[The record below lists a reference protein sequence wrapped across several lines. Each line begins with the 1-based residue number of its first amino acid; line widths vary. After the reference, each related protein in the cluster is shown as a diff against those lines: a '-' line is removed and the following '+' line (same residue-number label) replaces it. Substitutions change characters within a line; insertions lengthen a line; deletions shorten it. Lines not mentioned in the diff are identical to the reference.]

1 MSFSFPTK
9 QPQPHKLRLFVQ
21 SHRLRN
27 VMTDRLINSLPQSSF
42 PTEPATLTRPSRPK
56 TSTAQASIICS
67 LAPLTRLLF
76 DRPSFP
82 ASIAPRSNRQQPV
95 PAHTAGGR
103 RWFISQRYEKFSE
116 KTARRAKTVPQHPT
130 ESTWHRHTF
139 RSDTPLPAPPCR
151 RSSHSRNRQRPP
163 PSSTAWSMAAGNWI
177 PSHRPR

>member
-27 VMTDRLINSLPQSSF
+27 VMTDRLINSSASIVLSDRACHLDTPLPAKNLNRTSLDYLFTRAAHSPPLR
-42 PTEPATLTRPSRPK
+42 PTLLPRFNRSAIK
-56 TSTAQASIICS
+56 STATGSG
-67 LAPLTRLLF
+67 PHR
-76 DRPSFP
+76 R
-82 ASIAPRSNRQQPV
+82 RQEMV
-95 PAHTAGGR
+95 YFTKIR
-103 RWFISQRYEKFSE
+103 KIFR